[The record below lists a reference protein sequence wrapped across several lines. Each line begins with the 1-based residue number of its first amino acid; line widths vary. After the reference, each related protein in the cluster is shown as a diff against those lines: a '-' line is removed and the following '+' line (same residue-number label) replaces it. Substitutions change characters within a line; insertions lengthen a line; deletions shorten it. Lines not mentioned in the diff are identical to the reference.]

1 MARRIGMGGLAALSA
16 VVLTACGSIPLPLP
30 SLPSL
35 PIIGRPS
42 APSAP
47 IADRRI
53 DLSGSCSQTEEDG
66 FREQATLT
74 VADNN
79 VSALQWQLWVG
90 RRGSCRFDL
99 STFQQTKRR
108 PSIELSERNS
118 SCKLMVWQDP
128 RCASCRRG
136 TPAWSTARS
145 SPMSRR

>member
-108 PSIELSERNS
+108 PSIEPERAQQQ
-118 SCKLMVWQDP
+118 LQADGLAGPAP
-128 RCASCRRG
+128 RHAG
-136 TPAWSTARS
+136 TRQLRS
-145 SPMSRR
+145 ALHPRHL

>member
-74 VADNN
+74 SPAYPP
-79 VSALQWQLWVG
+79 G
-90 RRGSCRFDL
+90 PYRFINREFL
-99 STFQQTKRR
+99 IITYRT
-108 PSIELSERNS
+108 
-118 SCKLMVWQDP
+118 
-128 RCASCRRG
+128 
-136 TPAWSTARS
+136 
-145 SPMSRR
+145 